1 MSTNLVVIG
10 AQWGDEGKGK
20 IVDLLTEKAGAV
32 VRYQGGHNAGHTLVI
47 DGKKTV
53 LHLIPAGILHEGV
66 KSYIGNG
73 VVLCLRALFTEIAAL
88 EAAGVPVMERLH
100 ISPACAL
107 ILPSHSA
114 LDQAREAARGANKIG
129 TTGRGIGPAYED
141 KIARRG
147 LRLADLMHPE
157 TFRERLRELMDFHNF
172 QLEHYYHAAP
182 VSYDDV
188 AAEWL
193 AYAARV
199 RPLITDVTLA
209 AYRHREAGDHI
220 IFEGAYRHR
229 EAGDHIIFE
238 GAQGAMLD
246 IDHGTYPFV
255 TSSSTAAGGA
265 ATGSGVGPRHLDYIL
280 GIAKAYSTRVGGGP
294 FPTELLDATG
304 KHLAEVGH
312 EYGATTGRARRCGW
326 IDLPAL
332 RRAIYNSSISGL
344 CLTKLDVLDALPQ
357 IQVCTHYDMDG
368 ERLDVAPV
376 GADELA
382 RCQPVYETLPGW
394 QNDTVGIT
402 DYSALPEKARAYI
415 AYLENAL
422 GLPIAIVSTGPDR
435 VHTIQRETLLG

>member
-53 LHLIPAGILHEGV
+53 LHLIPAGILHAGV

-147 LRLADLMHPE
+147 LRLADLMQPD

-209 AYRHREAGDHI
+209 
-220 IFEGAYRHR
+220 AYRHR

-368 ERLDVAPV
+368 EHLDIAPV

-382 RCQPVYETLPGW
+382 RCQPVYQTLPGW
-394 QNDTVGIT
+394 QSDTVGIT
-402 DYSALPEKARAYI
+402 AYEQLPEKARAYI

>member
-53 LHLIPAGILHEGV
+53 LHLIPAGILHAGV

-188 AAEWL
+188 ASEWL

-209 AYRHREAGDHI
+209 
-220 IFEGAYRHR
+220 AYRHR

-382 RCQPVYETLPGW
+382 RCQPVYQTLLGW
-394 QNDTVGIT
+394 QSDTVGIT
-402 DYSALPEKARAYI
+402 AYEQLPEKARAYI

>member
-53 LHLIPAGILHEGV
+53 LHLIPAGILHAGV

-114 LDQAREAARGANKIG
+114 LDQAREAARGSNKIG

-182 VSYDDV
+182 VNYDEV

-193 AYAARV
+193 AYADRV

-209 AYRHREAGDHI
+209 
-220 IFEGAYRHR
+220 AYRHR

-332 RRAIYNSSISGL
+332 RRAIYNSSISAL

-382 RCQPVYETLPGW
+382 RCQPVYQTLPGW
-394 QNDTVGIT
+394 QSDTVGIT
-402 DYSALPEKARAYI
+402 AYEQLPEKARAYI

>member
-53 LHLIPAGILHEGV
+53 LHLIPAGILHAGV

-188 AAEWL
+188 ASEWL

-209 AYRHREAGDHI
+209 
-220 IFEGAYRHR
+220 AYRHR

-382 RCQPVYETLPGW
+382 RCQPAYQTLPGW
-394 QNDTVGIT
+394 QSDTVGIT

>member
-20 IVDLLTEKAGAV
+20 IVDLLTEKADAV

-53 LHLIPAGILHEGV
+53 LHLIPAGILHAGV

-209 AYRHREAGDHI
+209 
-220 IFEGAYRHR
+220 AYRHR

-394 QNDTVGIT
+394 QSDTVGIT
-402 DYSALPEKARAYI
+402 AYEQLPEKARAYI

>member
-188 AAEWL
+188 ASEWL

-209 AYRHREAGDHI
+209 
-220 IFEGAYRHR
+220 AYRHR

-280 GIAKAYSTRVGGGP
+280 GIAKVYSTRVGGGP

-394 QNDTVGIT
+394 QSDTVGIT
-402 DYSALPEKARAYI
+402 TYEQLPEKARAYI

>member
-53 LHLIPAGILHEGV
+53 LHLIPAGILHAGV
-66 KSYIGNG
+66 ESYIGNG

-220 IFEGAYRHR
+220 IFEGA
-229 EAGDHIIFE
+229 
-238 GAQGAMLD
+238 QGAMLD

-344 CLTKLDVLDALPQ
+344 CLTKLDVLDALPE
-357 IQVCTHYDMDG
+357 IQVCTAYHMDG
-368 ERLDVAPV
+368 ERLDIAPV

-394 QNDTVGIT
+394 QSDTVGIT
-402 DYSALPEKARAYI
+402 AYEQLPEKARAYI

>member
-53 LHLIPAGILHEGV
+53 LHLIPAGILHAGV

-188 AAEWL
+188 ASEWL

-209 AYRHREAGDHI
+209 
-220 IFEGAYRHR
+220 AYRHR

-344 CLTKLDVLDALPQ
+344 CLTKLDVLDALPE
-357 IQVCTHYDMDG
+357 IQVCTAYHMDG
-368 ERLDVAPV
+368 ERLDIAPV

-394 QNDTVGIT
+394 QSDTVGIT
-402 DYSALPEKARAYI
+402 AYEQLPEKARAYI

>member
-53 LHLIPAGILHEGV
+53 LHLIPAGILHAGV

-188 AAEWL
+188 ASEWL
-193 AYAARV
+193 AYAARI

-209 AYRHREAGDHI
+209 AYRHRET
-220 IFEGAYRHR
+220 
-229 EAGDHIIFE
+229 GDHIIFE

-394 QNDTVGIT
+394 QSDTVGIT
-402 DYSALPEKARAYI
+402 AYEQLPEKARAYI

>member
-53 LHLIPAGILHEGV
+53 LHLIPAGILHAGV

-88 EAAGVPVMERLH
+88 EDAGVPVMERLH

-107 ILPSHSA
+107 ILPSHRA

-182 VSYDDV
+182 VDYDEV

-193 AYAARV
+193 AYADRV

-209 AYRHREAGDHI
+209 
-220 IFEGAYRHR
+220 AYRHR

-394 QNDTVGIT
+394 QSDTVGIT

>member
-53 LHLIPAGILHEGV
+53 LHLIPAGILHAGV
-66 KSYIGNG
+66 ESYIGNG
-73 VVLCLRALFTEIAAL
+73 VVLCLRALFEEIAAL
-88 EAAGVPVMERLH
+88 EAAGAPVMERLH

-147 LRLADLMHPE
+147 LRLADLMQPD

-182 VSYDDV
+182 VDYDAV

-193 AYAARV
+193 AYAERV

-209 AYRHREAGDHI
+209 
-220 IFEGAYRHR
+220 AYRHR

-394 QNDTVGIT
+394 QSSTVGIT
-402 DYSALPEKARAYI
+402 NYDQLPEKARDYI
-415 AYLENAL
+415 AWLEHAL
-422 GLPIAIVSTGPDR
+422 GVPVAIVSTGPDR
-435 VHTIQRETLLG
+435 VHTIQRETLLA

>member
-53 LHLIPAGILHEGV
+53 LHLIPAGILHAGV

-193 AYAARV
+193 AYAARI

-209 AYRHREAGDHI
+209 
-220 IFEGAYRHR
+220 AYRHR

-382 RCQPVYETLPGW
+382 RCQPMYQTLPGW
-394 QNDTVGIT
+394 QSDTVGIT
-402 DYSALPEKARAYI
+402 AYEQLPEKARAYI

>member
-53 LHLIPAGILHEGV
+53 LHLIPAGILHAGV

-220 IFEGAYRHR
+220 IFEGA
-229 EAGDHIIFE
+229 
-238 GAQGAMLD
+238 QGAMLD

-357 IQVCTHYDMDG
+357 IQVCTAYHMDG
-368 ERLDVAPV
+368 EHLDIAPV

-382 RCQPVYETLPGW
+382 RCLPVYETLPGW
-394 QNDTVGIT
+394 QSDTVGIT
-402 DYSALPEKARAYI
+402 AYEQLPEKARAYI

>member
-53 LHLIPAGILHEGV
+53 LHLIPAGILHAGV

-209 AYRHREAGDHI
+209 
-220 IFEGAYRHR
+220 AYRHR

-382 RCQPVYETLPGW
+382 RCQPVYQTLPGW
-394 QNDTVGIT
+394 QSDTVGIT
-402 DYSALPEKARAYI
+402 AYEQLPEKARAYI

>member
-53 LHLIPAGILHEGV
+53 LHLIPAGILHAGV

-188 AAEWL
+188 ASEWL

-209 AYRHREAGDHI
+209 
-220 IFEGAYRHR
+220 AYRHR

-368 ERLDVAPV
+368 EHLDVAPV

-382 RCQPVYETLPGW
+382 RCQPVYQTLPGW
-394 QNDTVGIT
+394 QRDTVGIT
-402 DYSALPEKARAYI
+402 DYNALPEKARAYI
-415 AYLENAL
+415 AYLEQAL
-422 GLPIAIVSTGPDR
+422 ALPIAIVSTGPDR

>member
-53 LHLIPAGILHEGV
+53 LHLIPAGILHAGV

-209 AYRHREAGDHI
+209 AYH
-220 IFEGAYRHR
+220 HR

-394 QNDTVGIT
+394 QSDTVGIT

>member
-220 IFEGAYRHR
+220 IFEGA
-229 EAGDHIIFE
+229 
-238 GAQGAMLD
+238 QGAMLD

-357 IQVCTHYDMDG
+357 IQVCTAYHMDG
-368 ERLDVAPV
+368 EHLDIAPV

-394 QNDTVGIT
+394 QSDTVGIT
-402 DYSALPEKARAYI
+402 AYDQLPEKARAYI
-415 AYLENAL
+415 AYLEQQL
-422 GLPIAIVSTGPDR
+422 GIPIAIVSTGPDR
-435 VHTIQRETLLG
+435 AHTIQRQTLLA

>member
-53 LHLIPAGILHEGV
+53 LHLIPAGILHAGV

-188 AAEWL
+188 ASEWL

-209 AYRHREAGDHI
+209 
-220 IFEGAYRHR
+220 AYRHR

-394 QNDTVGIT
+394 QSDTVGIT

>member
-53 LHLIPAGILHEGV
+53 LHLIPAGILHAGV

-188 AAEWL
+188 ASEWL

-209 AYRHREAGDHI
+209 
-220 IFEGAYRHR
+220 AYRHR

-382 RCQPVYETLPGW
+382 RCQPVYQTLPGW
-394 QNDTVGIT
+394 QSDTVGIT
-402 DYSALPEKARAYI
+402 AYEQLPEKARAYI

>member
-53 LHLIPAGILHEGV
+53 LHLIPAGILHAGV

-220 IFEGAYRHR
+220 IFEGA
-229 EAGDHIIFE
+229 
-238 GAQGAMLD
+238 QGAMLD

-357 IQVCTHYDMDG
+357 IQVCTAYHMDG
-368 ERLDVAPV
+368 EHLDIAPV

-382 RCQPVYETLPGW
+382 RCQPVYQTLPGW
-394 QNDTVGIT
+394 QSDTVGIT
-402 DYSALPEKARAYI
+402 AYEQLPEKARAYI

>member
-53 LHLIPAGILHEGV
+53 LHLIPAGILHAGV
-66 KSYIGNG
+66 ESYIGNG
-73 VVLCLRALFTEIAAL
+73 VVLCLRALFEEITAL
-88 EAAGVPVMERLH
+88 EAAGAPVMERLH

-147 LRLADLMHPE
+147 LRLADLMQPD

-182 VSYDDV
+182 VDYDAV

-193 AYAARV
+193 AYADRV

-209 AYRHREAGDHI
+209 AYRHREAG
-220 IFEGAYRHR
+220 E
-229 EAGDHIIFE
+229 HIIFE

-382 RCQPVYETLPGW
+382 RCQPVYQTLPGW
-394 QNDTVGIT
+394 QSDTVGIT
-402 DYSALPEKARAYI
+402 AYEQLPEKARAYI

>member
-53 LHLIPAGILHEGV
+53 LHLIPAGILHAGV

-220 IFEGAYRHR
+220 IFEGA
-229 EAGDHIIFE
+229 
-238 GAQGAMLD
+238 QGAMLD

-304 KHLAEVGH
+304 KHLAKVGH

-382 RCQPVYETLPGW
+382 RCQPVYQTLPGW
-394 QNDTVGIT
+394 QSDTVGIT
-402 DYSALPEKARAYI
+402 AYEQLPEKARAYI

>member
-53 LHLIPAGILHEGV
+53 LHLIPAGILHAGV

-73 VVLCLRALFTEIAAL
+73 VVLCLRALKKESDAL
-88 EAAGVPVMERLH
+88 EAAGVPVRERLH

-188 AAEWL
+188 ASEWL

-209 AYRHREAGDHI
+209 
-220 IFEGAYRHR
+220 AYRHR

-294 FPTELLDATG
+294 FPTELLNATG

-394 QNDTVGIT
+394 QSDTVGIT
-402 DYSALPEKARAYI
+402 AYEQLPEKARAYI

>member
-53 LHLIPAGILHEGV
+53 LHLIPAGILHAGV

-182 VSYDDV
+182 VSYDDI

-193 AYAARV
+193 AYADRV

-209 AYRHREAGDHI
+209 
-220 IFEGAYRHR
+220 AYRHR

-382 RCQPVYETLPGW
+382 RCQPVYQTLPGW
-394 QNDTVGIT
+394 QSDTVGIT

>member
-53 LHLIPAGILHEGV
+53 LHLIPAGILHAGV

-220 IFEGAYRHR
+220 IFEGA
-229 EAGDHIIFE
+229 
-238 GAQGAMLD
+238 QGAMLD

-344 CLTKLDVLDALPQ
+344 CLTNLDVLDALPQ

-382 RCQPVYETLPGW
+382 RCQPVYQTLPGW
-394 QNDTVGIT
+394 QSDTVGIT

>member
-220 IFEGAYRHR
+220 IFEGA
-229 EAGDHIIFE
+229 
-238 GAQGAMLD
+238 QGAMLD

-357 IQVCTHYDMDG
+357 IQVCTAYHMDG

-382 RCQPVYETLPGW
+382 RCQPVYQTLPGW
-394 QNDTVGIT
+394 QSDTVGIT
-402 DYSALPEKARAYI
+402 AYEQLPEKARAYI

>member
-53 LHLIPAGILHEGV
+53 LHLIPAGILHAGV

-188 AAEWL
+188 ASEWL

-209 AYRHREAGDHI
+209 
-220 IFEGAYRHR
+220 AYRHR

-376 GADELA
+376 GADELT

-394 QNDTVGIT
+394 QSDTVGIT
-402 DYSALPEKARAYI
+402 AYDQLPEKARAYI

>member
-53 LHLIPAGILHEGV
+53 LHLIPAGILHAGV

-182 VSYDDV
+182 VDYDEV

-193 AYAARV
+193 AYAARI

-209 AYRHREAGDHI
+209 
-220 IFEGAYRHR
+220 AYRHR

-357 IQVCTHYDMDG
+357 IQVCTAYHMDG
-368 ERLDVAPV
+368 EHLDIAPV

-382 RCQPVYETLPGW
+382 RCLPVYETLPGW
-394 QNDTVGIT
+394 QSDTVGIT
-402 DYSALPEKARAYI
+402 AYEQLPEKARAYI

>member
-53 LHLIPAGILHEGV
+53 LHLIPAGILHAGV

-220 IFEGAYRHR
+220 IFEGA
-229 EAGDHIIFE
+229 
-238 GAQGAMLD
+238 QGAMLD

-357 IQVCTHYDMDG
+357 IQVCTAYHMDG

-382 RCQPVYETLPGW
+382 RCQPVYQTLPGW
-394 QNDTVGIT
+394 QSDTVGIT
-402 DYSALPEKARAYI
+402 AYEQLPEKARAYI

-435 VHTIQRETLLG
+435 VHTIQREALLG

>member
-53 LHLIPAGILHEGV
+53 LHLIPAGILHAGV

-182 VSYDDV
+182 VNYDEV

-193 AYAARV
+193 AYADRV

-209 AYRHREAGDHI
+209 AYRHRET
-220 IFEGAYRHR
+220 
-229 EAGDHIIFE
+229 GDHIIFE

-357 IQVCTHYDMDG
+357 IQVCTAYHMDG

-394 QNDTVGIT
+394 QSDTVGIT

-435 VHTIQRETLLG
+435 VHTIQRKTLLG

>member
-53 LHLIPAGILHEGV
+53 LHLIPAGILHAGV

-157 TFRERLRELMDFHNF
+157 TFRERLRELMAFHNF

-188 AAEWL
+188 ASEWL

-209 AYRHREAGDHI
+209 
-220 IFEGAYRHR
+220 AYRHR

-394 QNDTVGIT
+394 QSDTVGIT
-402 DYSALPEKARAYI
+402 AYEQLPEKARAYI

>member
-53 LHLIPAGILHEGV
+53 LHLIPAGILHAGV

-193 AYAARV
+193 AYADRV

-209 AYRHREAGDHI
+209 AYRHREAG
-220 IFEGAYRHR
+220 E
-229 EAGDHIIFE
+229 HIIFE

-382 RCQPVYETLPGW
+382 RCQPVYQTLPGW
-394 QNDTVGIT
+394 QSDTVGIT
-402 DYSALPEKARAYI
+402 AYEQLPEKARAYI

>member
-188 AAEWL
+188 ASEWL

-209 AYRHREAGDHI
+209 
-220 IFEGAYRHR
+220 AYRHR

-312 EYGATTGRARRCGW
+312 EYGATPGRARRCGW

-382 RCQPVYETLPGW
+382 R
-394 QNDTVGIT
+394 
-402 DYSALPEKARAYI
+402 
-415 AYLENAL
+415 
-422 GLPIAIVSTGPDR
+422 
-435 VHTIQRETLLG
+435 

>member
-53 LHLIPAGILHEGV
+53 LHLIPAGILHAGV

-147 LRLADLMHPE
+147 LRLADLMQPD

-182 VSYDDV
+182 ISYDDV

-193 AYAARV
+193 AYAARI

-209 AYRHREAGDHI
+209 
-220 IFEGAYRHR
+220 AYRHR

-394 QNDTVGIT
+394 QSDTVGIT
-402 DYSALPEKARAYI
+402 AYEQLPEKARAYI

>member
-53 LHLIPAGILHEGV
+53 LHLIPAGILHAGV

-220 IFEGAYRHR
+220 IFEGA
-229 EAGDHIIFE
+229 
-238 GAQGAMLD
+238 QGAMLD

-357 IQVCTHYDMDG
+357 IQVCTAYDMDG

-394 QNDTVGIT
+394 QSDTVGIT